1 MTKESKR
8 SNKKNDAQ
16 EKSTKSGTPKGGN
29 TSNGTNEE
37 WPTLAHPREV
47 IPVMVPVECSLP
59 LIASAACTISD
70 TDMATFLDM
79 VVNC

>member
-1 MTKESKR
+1 VTKESKR

-47 IPVMVPVECSLP
+47 IPVMVQ
-59 LIASAACTISD
+59 
-70 TDMATFLDM
+70 M
-79 VVNC
+79 